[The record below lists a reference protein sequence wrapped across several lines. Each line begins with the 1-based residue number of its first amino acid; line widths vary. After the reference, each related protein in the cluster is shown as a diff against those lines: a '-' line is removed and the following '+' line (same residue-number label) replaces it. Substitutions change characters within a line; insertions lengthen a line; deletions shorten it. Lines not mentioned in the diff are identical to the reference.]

1 MDSELDPRVALD
13 SFPFIFIK
21 DYTICVLF
29 SAVYI
34 LWFISYFVVL
44 IVQLCNI
51 LILQEPK
58 LNNRPYGWAE

>member
-29 SAVYI
+29 SVLSTSYGSSAI
-34 LWFISYFVVL
+34 LL
-44 IVQLCNI
+44 CLLCNFVTF
-51 LILQEPK
+51 LFYK
-58 LNNRPYGWAE
+58 NLN

>member
-29 SAVYI
+29 SVLSTSYGSAI
-34 LWFISYFVVL
+34 LL
-44 IVQLCNI
+44 CLLCNFVTF
-51 LILQEPK
+51 LFYK
-58 LNNRPYGWAE
+58 NLN